1 MASACHQP
9 RLRLLIAGAALVW
22 CGARI
27 GFGQAPCTDT
37 AAGPEQAVG
46 LAMPLHEAIDLAIEG
61 SLAARGITPAEPASD
76 AEFLRRVYLD
86 LTGSIPTLG
95 EARAFLDD
103 ASPVKRLLLID
114 RLLASAEFAR
124 HMARTFDVMLMERR
138 PANRIAQAEWE
149 EFLRASFAANKPWD
163 QLVREILAADGA
175 DGAPRAAARFYLDR
189 EMEPNLLTRDVG
201 RLFLG
206 RDLACAQCHDHPLV
220 GSYHQAD
227 YYGLKAF
234 LVRSGIFEGAD
245 KLAYVLDKPEGEVS
259 YKSAF
264 VKDDVEHTT
273 RPHLPGEPEI
283 EEPAIEKGA
292 EYAVAPAEGVR
303 PIPKYSRR
311 VQLAQLLPRA
321 ENEAFCR
328 NFANRVW
335 ALVMGRGLVHPPDMH
350 HPDNPPSYPE
360 VLDLLAR
367 SAVEMRFDLRA
378 MLRELLQTRT
388 YQRTSAWSA
397 DTARPAV
404 ETFAVALVRPLTAEQ
419 FALAVMQAT
428 GYTDSQRL
436 ALGAGLNEQ
445 TLYERLAGQI
455 PAFVAL
461 YGSQPGH
468 PEGDF
473 QATLEQTLFLANG
486 EPVRSWLTP
495 QGGNLAER
503 LSRATDAKALAEE
516 LYLSVLSR
524 RPEPEEAATVET
536 YLAGQEA
543 DRLAAIREIVWAL
556 VASAEFRF
564 NH

>member
-1 MASACHQP
+1 MHRAGHPSWVWQWT
-9 RLRLLIAGAALVW
+9 AGAVLACVW
-22 CGARI
+22 AGAGR
-27 GFGQAPCTDT
+27 GQEPCT
-37 AAGPEQAVG
+37 AGPGSPGAAAQVV
-46 LAMPLHEAIDLAIEG
+46 PLHEAIDLVIERG
-61 SLAARGITPAEPASD
+61 LAARGISPAEPATD

-103 ASPVKRLLLID
+103 ASPLKRLLLID

-124 HMARTFDVMLMERR
+124 HMARVFDVMLMERR
-138 PANRIAQAEWE
+138 PAARIAQAEWE
-149 EFLRASFAANKPWD
+149 EYLRVSFAGGKPWD
-163 QLVREILAADGA
+163 QLVREILAADGGDA
-175 DGAPRAAARFYLDR
+175 APRAAARFYLDR
-189 EMEPNLLTRDVG
+189 EVEPNVLTRDVG

-206 RDLACAQCHDHPLV
+206 RDMACAQCHDHPLV
-220 GSYHQAD
+220 GSYQQAD

-234 LVRSGIFEGAD
+234 LVRSGIFEGPD
-245 KLAYVLDKPEGEVS
+245 KRAYVLDKPEGEVS

-264 VKDDVEHTT
+264 VKDDAEHTT

-283 EEPAIEKGA
+283 EEPALEKGQ

-303 PIPKYSRR
+303 PIPRYIRR
-311 VQLAQLLPRA
+311 AQLAERLPRA

-335 ALVMGRGLVHPPDMH
+335 ALVMGRGLVHPLDMH
-350 HPDNPPSYPE
+350 HVDNPPAYPE

-367 SAVEMRFDLRA
+367 SVVELRFDLRA
-378 MLRELLQTRT
+378 LLRELLQTRT
-388 YQRTSAWSA
+388 YQRSSAWLG
-397 DTARPAV
+397 DGERPGP
-404 ETFAVALVRPLTAEQ
+404 ETFAVAALRPLTAEQ

-436 ALGAGLNEQ
+436 ALGASLNEQ

-455 PAFVAL
+455 PMFVAL

-473 QATLEQTLFLANG
+473 QATLEQTLFVANG
-486 EPVRSWLTP
+486 EPLRSWLVP

-503 LSRATDAKALAEE
+503 LLHAADTKVFAEE

-524 RPEPEEAATVET
+524 RPEAEEVAAVEA
-536 YLAGQEA
+536 YLASREA
-543 DRLAAIREIVWAL
+543 DRPAAIREMVWAL
-556 VASAEFRF
+556 VAGVEFRF